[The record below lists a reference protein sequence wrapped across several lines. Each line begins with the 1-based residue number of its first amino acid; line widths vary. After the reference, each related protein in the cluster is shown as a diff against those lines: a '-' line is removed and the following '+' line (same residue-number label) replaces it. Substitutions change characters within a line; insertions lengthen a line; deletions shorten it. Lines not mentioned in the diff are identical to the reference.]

1 VTMPTRQS
9 GFTYLFVLMLV
20 AFFGL
25 GLAAAGQVWHTE
37 AQRAREADLLFIG
50 NQYRRAIQSYYEFDK
65 NAPRLPQHIEDL
77 LEDNRQPEVR
87 HLRRA
92 WRDPFTGDAF
102 ELIPAQGGSGFI
114 GVASR
119 STATPFKR
127 AGFDPR
133 DSAFTDAAT
142 YSEWHFVFVPP
153 VLPAQSTSQ
162 NSAQ

>member
-1 VTMPTRQS
+1 MPTRQS

-20 AFFGL
+20 AFLGL

-102 ELIPAQGGSGFI
+102 ELIPAPGGTGFI

-119 STATPFKR
+119 STATPFKK

-133 DSAFTDAAT
+133 DSAFADAAT
-142 YSEWHFVFVPP
+142 YAEWHFVFVPP